1 MFLLA
6 NLKFQIIMKQNIEN
20 VDKQFRSA
28 QSDTLLAK
36 NAENQ
41 TNISNCDHVQLGGQ
55 AYYDEKKFFMFT
67 PDDPIV
73 GQVQKFRGLGMAQ
86 QMADGTFDFVRK
98 PQLKPKSTLIKKL
111 AHGRASK
118 TKDDAIQLTLKVYRN
133 EGVNISEAIRREAL
147 EAADAIREYQ
157 LRH

>member
-6 NLKFQIIMKQNIEN
+6 NLKYQIIMTQNIEN
-20 VDKQFRSA
+20 VDKQF
-28 QSDTLLAK
+28 T
-36 NAENQ
+36 AENQ
-41 TNISNCDHVQLGGQ
+41 NNISQCDHIQLGGQ

-67 PDDPIV
+67 PDDPVV

-111 AHGRASK
+111 AHGRLSA
-118 TKDDAIQLTLKVYRN
+118 TIDGAIQLTLKVYKT
-133 EGVNISEAIRREAL
+133 EGLNIKETIIKEAKEAF
-147 EAADAIREYQ
+147 E
-157 LRH
+157 

>member
-1 MFLLA
+1 MDTKNFI
-6 NLKFQIIMKQNIEN
+6 NNQN
-20 VDKQFRSA
+20 
-28 QSDTLLAK
+28 
-36 NAENQ
+36 
-41 TNISNCDHVQLGGQ
+41 NCDNNSVVINSSPIGGGQEGAPVHVQLGGQ

-111 AHGRASK
+111 AHGRLSA
-118 TKDDAIQLTLKVYRN
+118 TIDGAIQLTLKVYKT
-133 EGVNISEAIRREAL
+133 EGLNIKETIIKEAKEAF
-147 EAADAIREYQ
+147 E
-157 LRH
+157 

>member
-6 NLKFQIIMKQNIEN
+6 NLKFQIIMTQNIEN
-20 VDKQFRSA
+20 VDKQF
-28 QSDTLLAK
+28 

-111 AHGRASK
+111 AHGRLSA
-118 TKDDAIQLTLKVYRN
+118 TIDGAIQLTLKVYKT
-133 EGVNISEAIRREAL
+133 EGLNIKETIIKEAKEAF
-147 EAADAIREYQ
+147 E
-157 LRH
+157 

>member
-1 MFLLA
+1 MDTKNFI
-6 NLKFQIIMKQNIEN
+6 NNQN
-20 VDKQFRSA
+20 
-28 QSDTLLAK
+28 
-36 NAENQ
+36 
-41 TNISNCDHVQLGGQ
+41 NCDNNSVVINSSPMGGGQEGAPVHVQLGGQ

>member
-55 AYYDEKKFFMFT
+55 AYYDEKKFFMFI
-67 PDDPIV
+67 PDDPVV
-73 GQVQKFRGLGMAQ
+73 GAAVPRHGHGPADVGRHVRLRAQAEAETQVDAYQEAGPRPPLGHLRRG
-86 QMADGTFDFVRK
+86 R
-98 PQLKPKSTLIKKL
+98 
-111 AHGRASK
+111 
-118 TKDDAIQLTLKVYRN
+118 
-133 EGVNISEAIRREAL
+133 
-147 EAADAIREYQ
+147 AADAEGVQDRGPQ
-157 LRH
+157 HQGNHHQGGKGGL

>member
-6 NLKFQIIMKQNIEN
+6 NLKFQIIMTQNIEN
-20 VDKQFRSA
+20 VDKQF
-28 QSDTLLAK
+28 

-41 TNISNCDHVQLGGQ
+41 NNISNCDHVQLGGQ

-111 AHGRASK
+111 AHGRLSA
-118 TKDDAIQLTLKVYRN
+118 TIDGAIQLTLKVYKT
-133 EGVNISEAIRREAL
+133 EGLNIKETIIKEAKEAF
-147 EAADAIREYQ
+147 E
-157 LRH
+157 

>member
-6 NLKFQIIMKQNIEN
+6 NLKYQIIMTQNIEN
-20 VDKQFRSA
+20 VDKQF
-28 QSDTLLAK
+28 T
-36 NAENQ
+36 AENQ
-41 TNISNCDHVQLGGQ
+41 NNISQCDHIQLGGQ

-111 AHGRASK
+111 AHGRLSA
-118 TKDDAIQLTLKVYRN
+118 TIDGAIQLTLKVYKT
-133 EGVNISEAIRREAL
+133 EGLNIKEAIIKEAK
-147 EAADAIREYQ
+147 EAFE
-157 LRH
+157 

>member
-1 MFLLA
+1 
-6 NLKFQIIMKQNIEN
+6 MKQNIEN

-67 PDDPIV
+67 PDDPVV

-98 PQLKPKSTLIKKL
+98 PQLKPKSTLIRKL
-111 AHGRASK
+111 AHGRLSDTFDGAV
-118 TKDDAIQLTLKVYRN
+118 QLTLKVFRT
-133 EGVNISEAIRREAL
+133 EGLNIRETIIKEAREAF
-147 EAADAIREYQ
+147 E
-157 LRH
+157 

>member
-6 NLKFQIIMKQNIEN
+6 NLKFQIIMTQNIEN

-28 QSDTLLAK
+28 QSDALLAK

-111 AHGRASK
+111 AHGRLSA
-118 TKDDAIQLTLKVYRN
+118 TIDGAIQLTLKVYKT
-133 EGVNISEAIRREAL
+133 EGLNIKETIIKEAKEAF
-147 EAADAIREYQ
+147 E
-157 LRH
+157 

>member
-6 NLKFQIIMKQNIEN
+6 NLKFQIIMPQNIEN
-20 VDKQFRSA
+20 VDQ
-28 QSDTLLAK
+28 QV
-36 NAENQ
+36 NIENQ

-98 PQLKPKSTLIKKL
+98 PQLKPKSTLIRKL
-111 AHGRASK
+111 AHGRLSDTFDGAV
-118 TKDDAIQLTLKVYRN
+118 QLTLKVFRT
-133 EGVNISEAIRREAL
+133 EGLNIRETIIKEAREAF
-147 EAADAIREYQ
+147 E
-157 LRH
+157 

>member
-6 NLKFQIIMKQNIEN
+6 NLRFQIIMKQNIEN
-20 VDKQFRSA
+20 VDKQF
-28 QSDTLLAK
+28 

-67 PDDPIV
+67 PDDPVV

-98 PQLKPKSTLIKKL
+98 PQLKPKSTLIRKL
-111 AHGRASK
+111 AHGRLSDTFDGAV
-118 TKDDAIQLTLKVYRN
+118 QLTLKVFRT
-133 EGVNISEAIRREAL
+133 EGLNIRETIIKEAREAF
-147 EAADAIREYQ
+147 E
-157 LRH
+157 

>member
-1 MFLLA
+1 MDTKNFI
-6 NLKFQIIMKQNIEN
+6 NNQN
-20 VDKQFRSA
+20 
-28 QSDTLLAK
+28 
-36 NAENQ
+36 
-41 TNISNCDHVQLGGQ
+41 NCDNNSVVINSSPMGGGQEGAPVHVQLGGQ

-133 EGVNISEAIRREAL
+133 EGINISEAIRREAL

>member
-6 NLKFQIIMKQNIEN
+6 NLKFQIIMTQNIEN
-20 VDKQFRSA
+20 VDQ
-28 QSDTLLAK
+28 QV
-36 NAENQ
+36 NIENQ

-98 PQLKPKSTLIKKL
+98 PQRKPKSTLIRKL
-111 AHGRASK
+111 AHGRLSDTFDGAV
-118 TKDDAIQLTLKVYRN
+118 QLTLKVFRT
-133 EGVNISEAIRREAL
+133 EGLNIRETIIKEAREAF
-147 EAADAIREYQ
+147 E
-157 LRH
+157 

>member
-1 MFLLA
+1 MDTKNFI
-6 NLKFQIIMKQNIEN
+6 NNQN
-20 VDKQFRSA
+20 
-28 QSDTLLAK
+28 
-36 NAENQ
+36 
-41 TNISNCDHVQLGGQ
+41 NCDNNSVVINSSPIGGGQEGAPVHVQLGGQ

-133 EGVNISEAIRREAL
+133 EGINISEAIRREAL

>member
-6 NLKFQIIMKQNIEN
+6 NLKYQIIMTQNIEN
-20 VDKQFRSA
+20 VDKQF
-28 QSDTLLAK
+28 T
-36 NAENQ
+36 AENQ
-41 TNISNCDHVQLGGQ
+41 NNISQCDHIQLGGQ

-111 AHGRASK
+111 AHGRLSA
-118 TKDDAIQLTLKVYRN
+118 TIDGAIQLTLKVYKT
-133 EGVNISEAIRREAL
+133 EGLNMKETIIKEAKEAF
-147 EAADAIREYQ
+147 E
-157 LRH
+157 

>member
-28 QSDTLLAK
+28 QRDTLLAK

-67 PDDPIV
+67 PDDPVV

-98 PQLKPKSTLIKKL
+98 PQLKPKSTLIRKL
-111 AHGRASK
+111 AHGRLSDTFDGAV
-118 TKDDAIQLTLKVYRN
+118 QLTLKVFRT
-133 EGVNISEAIRREAL
+133 EGLNIRETIIKEAREAF
-147 EAADAIREYQ
+147 E
-157 LRH
+157 

>member
-6 NLKFQIIMKQNIEN
+6 NLKFQIIMTQNIEN

-28 QSDTLLAK
+28 RSDTLLAK

-98 PQLKPKSTLIKKL
+98 PQLKPRSTLIKKL
-111 AHGRASK
+111 AHGRLSDTFDGAV
-118 TKDDAIQLTLKVYRN
+118 QLTLKVFRT
-133 EGVNISEAIRREAL
+133 EGLNIRETIIKEAREAF
-147 EAADAIREYQ
+147 E
-157 LRH
+157 

>member
-6 NLKFQIIMKQNIEN
+6 NLKFQIIMTQNIEK
-20 VDKQFRSA
+20 VDKQF
-28 QSDTLLAK
+28 

-41 TNISNCDHVQLGGQ
+41 NNISQCDPVQLGGQ

-67 PDDPIV
+67 PDDPVV

-111 AHGRASK
+111 AHGRLSA
-118 TKDDAIQLTLKVYRN
+118 TIDGAIQLTLKVYKT
-133 EGVNISEAIRREAL
+133 EGLNIKETIIKEAKEAF
-147 EAADAIREYQ
+147 E
-157 LRH
+157 

>member
-6 NLKFQIIMKQNIEN
+6 NLKFQIIMTQNIEN
-20 VDKQFRSA
+20 VDKQF
-28 QSDTLLAK
+28 T
-36 NAENQ
+36 AENQ
-41 TNISNCDHVQLGGQ
+41 NNISQCDHIQLGGQ

-111 AHGRASK
+111 AHGRLSA
-118 TKDDAIQLTLKVYRN
+118 TIDGAIQLTLKVYKT
-133 EGVNISEAIRREAL
+133 EGLNIKETIIKEAKEAF
-147 EAADAIREYQ
+147 E
-157 LRH
+157 

>member
-6 NLKFQIIMKQNIEN
+6 NLKYQIIMTQNIEN
-20 VDKQFRSA
+20 VDQ
-28 QSDTLLAK
+28 QV
-36 NAENQ
+36 NIENQ

-111 AHGRASK
+111 AHGRLSA
-118 TKDDAIQLTLKVYRN
+118 TIDGAIQLTLKVYKT
-133 EGVNISEAIRREAL
+133 EGLNIKETIIKEAKEAF
-147 EAADAIREYQ
+147 E
-157 LRH
+157 

>member
-1 MFLLA
+1 MDTKNFI
-6 NLKFQIIMKQNIEN
+6 NNQN
-20 VDKQFRSA
+20 
-28 QSDTLLAK
+28 
-36 NAENQ
+36 
-41 TNISNCDHVQLGGQ
+41 NCDNNSVVINSSPIGGGQEGAPVHVQLGGQ

-111 AHGRASK
+111 AHGRLSA
-118 TKDDAIQLTLKVYRN
+118 TIDGAIQLTLKVYKT
-133 EGVNISEAIRREAL
+133 EGLNIKATIIKEAKEAF
-147 EAADAIREYQ
+147 E
-157 LRH
+157 

>member
-6 NLKFQIIMKQNIEN
+6 NLKFQIIMTQNIEN
-20 VDKQFRSA
+20 VDKQF
-28 QSDTLLAK
+28 

-41 TNISNCDHVQLGGQ
+41 NNISQCDHIQLGGQ

-67 PDDPIV
+67 PDDPVV

-98 PQLKPKSTLIKKL
+98 PQLKPKSTLIRKL
-111 AHGRASK
+111 AHGRLSDTFDGAV
-118 TKDDAIQLTLKVYRN
+118 QLTLKVFRT
-133 EGVNISEAIRREAL
+133 EGLNIRETIIKEAREAF
-147 EAADAIREYQ
+147 E
-157 LRH
+157 

>member
-1 MFLLA
+1 
-6 NLKFQIIMKQNIEN
+6 MKQNIEN

-36 NAENQ
+36 IAENQ

-67 PDDPIV
+67 PDDPVV

-111 AHGRASK
+111 AHGRLSDTFDGAV
-118 TKDDAIQLTLKVYRN
+118 QLTLKVFRT
-133 EGVNISEAIRREAL
+133 EGLNIRETIIKEAREAF
-147 EAADAIREYQ
+147 E
-157 LRH
+157 

>member
-6 NLKFQIIMKQNIEN
+6 NLKFQIIMTQNIEN
-20 VDKQFRSA
+20 VDQ
-28 QSDTLLAK
+28 QV
-36 NAENQ
+36 NIENQ
-41 TNISNCDHVQLGGQ
+41 TNIGNCDHVQLGGQ

-111 AHGRASK
+111 AHGRLSA
-118 TKDDAIQLTLKVYRN
+118 TIDGAIQLTLKVYKT
-133 EGVNISEAIRREAL
+133 EDLNIKETIIKEAKEAF
-147 EAADAIREYQ
+147 E
-157 LRH
+157 

>member
-6 NLKFQIIMKQNIEN
+6 NLKFQIIMTQNIEN
-20 VDKQFRSA
+20 VDQ
-28 QSDTLLAK
+28 QV
-36 NAENQ
+36 NIENQ

-67 PDDPIV
+67 PDDPVV

-98 PQLKPKSTLIKKL
+98 PQLKPKSTLIRKL
-111 AHGRASK
+111 AHGRLSDTFDGAV
-118 TKDDAIQLTLKVYRN
+118 QLTLKVFRT
-133 EGVNISEAIRREAL
+133 EGLNIRETIIKEAREAF
-147 EAADAIREYQ
+147 E
-157 LRH
+157 

>member
-1 MFLLA
+1 MT
-6 NLKFQIIMKQNIEN
+6 QNIEN
-20 VDKQFRSA
+20 VDQ
-28 QSDTLLAK
+28 QV
-36 NAENQ
+36 NIENQ
-41 TNISNCDHVQLGGQ
+41 NNISQCDHVQLGGQ

-111 AHGRASK
+111 THGRASK

-133 EGVNISEAIRREAL
+133 EGVNINEAIRREAL

>member
-6 NLKFQIIMKQNIEN
+6 NLKFQIIMTQNIEN
-20 VDKQFRSA
+20 VDQ
-28 QSDTLLAK
+28 QV
-36 NAENQ
+36 NIENQ

-111 AHGRASK
+111 AHGRLSDTFDGAV
-118 TKDDAIQLTLKVYRN
+118 QLTLKVFRT
-133 EGVNISEAIRREAL
+133 EGLNIRETIIKEAREAF
-147 EAADAIREYQ
+147 E
-157 LRH
+157 

>member
-6 NLKFQIIMKQNIEN
+6 NLKYQIIMTQNIEN
-20 VDKQFRSA
+20 VDKQF
-28 QSDTLLAK
+28 T
-36 NAENQ
+36 AENQ
-41 TNISNCDHVQLGGQ
+41 NNISQCDHIQLGGQ

-98 PQLKPKSTLIKKL
+98 PQLKPKSTLIRKL
-111 AHGRASK
+111 AHGRLSDTFDGAV
-118 TKDDAIQLTLKVYRN
+118 QLTLKVFRT
-133 EGVNISEAIRREAL
+133 EGLNIRETIIKEAREAF
-147 EAADAIREYQ
+147 E
-157 LRH
+157 

>member
-6 NLKFQIIMKQNIEN
+6 NLKYQIIMTQNIEN
-20 VDKQFRSA
+20 VDKQF
-28 QSDTLLAK
+28 

-41 TNISNCDHVQLGGQ
+41 NNISQCDHVQLGGQ

-67 PDDPIV
+67 PDDSIV

-111 AHGRASK
+111 AHGRLSA
-118 TKDDAIQLTLKVYRN
+118 TIDGAIQLTLKVYKT
-133 EGVNISEAIRREAL
+133 EGLNIKETIIKEAKEAF
-147 EAADAIREYQ
+147 E
-157 LRH
+157 

>member
-6 NLKFQIIMKQNIEN
+6 NLKFQIIMTQNIEN
-20 VDKQFRSA
+20 VDQ
-28 QSDTLLAK
+28 QV
-36 NAENQ
+36 NIENQ

-98 PQLKPKSTLIKKL
+98 PQRKPKSTLIKKL
-111 AHGRASK
+111 AHGRLSA
-118 TKDDAIQLTLKVYRN
+118 TIDGAIQLTLKVFKS
-133 EGVNISEAIRREAL
+133 EGLNIEETITKEAKEAF
-147 EAADAIREYQ
+147 E
-157 LRH
+157 